1 MTLETAP
8 LDSQLGL
15 YEVIELERNEMHG
28 DPSPDHEDR
37 LRDFFARHGGP
48 GERAS
53 REGGSGDD
61 QGWCEAY
68 AKDGYTLRCDWS
80 IMGTRHEMRY
90 SESAPARNSNSPPG
104 GEFD

>member
-1 MTLETAP
+1 MRSSNLEP
-8 LDSQLGL
+8 N
-15 YEVIELERNEMHG
+15 ELCG

-48 GERAS
+48 GERAR
-53 REGGSGDD
+53 REGGSGDV
-61 QGWCEAY
+61 QGWSEAY

-90 SESAPARNSNSPPG
+90 SESAPARNPGNHNPPG
-104 GEFD
+104 EDE